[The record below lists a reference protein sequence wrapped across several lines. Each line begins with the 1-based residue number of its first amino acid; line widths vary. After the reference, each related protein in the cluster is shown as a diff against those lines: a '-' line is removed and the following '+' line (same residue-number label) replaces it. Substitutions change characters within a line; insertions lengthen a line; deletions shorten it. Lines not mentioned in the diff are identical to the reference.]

1 MPKLVLVRHGQSTA
15 NQKNIYTGWND
26 VPLSE
31 LGVEQAIEAGQKL
44 AELED
49 FNPTMIHTS
58 VLTRAIK
65 TANIIAEQCD
75 FLDLP
80 MNKTWRLNERHYGA
94 LRGVNKDITRKIF
107 GDEQVLK
114 WRRSYD
120 AVPPKLGAP
129 ITDRRYENLDRI
141 LLPQAESLHMASSRI
156 LPYYNDSVAPR
167 LRRGED
173 QLIVAHGSSLR
184 AIVKYFESIS
194 NADILHVEVPNAK
207 PIVYD
212 LNHDLS
218 INEIKYL

>member
-1 MPKLVLVRHGQSTA
+1 M
-15 NQKNIYTGWND
+15 
-26 VPLSE
+26 
-31 LGVEQAIEAGQKL
+31 
-44 AELED
+44 
-49 FNPTMIHTS
+49 
-58 VLTRAIK
+58 
-65 TANIIAEQCD
+65 
-75 FLDLP
+75 
-80 MNKTWRLNERHYGA
+80 
-94 LRGVNKDITRKIF
+94 NKDITRKIF